1 MDMDLVVVFAFVST
15 IVLIITGGIV
25 LFPLSRKLAYFLE
38 QAARDRADRL
48 AGGVGEALPGT
59 APNDRLLQTLSD
71 LQDQVGQIAERQ
83 AFTEQL
89 LERRLENPDREADR
103 LKE

>member
-1 MDMDLVVVFAFVST
+1 MDMDLLVGFAGLAT

-25 LFPLSRKLAYFLE
+25 LFPLSRKLGYLLE

-48 AGGVGEALPGT
+48 AGGVQDALPGP
-59 APNDRLLQTLSD
+59 AANDRVLQTLSE

-89 LERRLENPDREADR
+89 LERRLENPDRTSGRMGE
-103 LKE
+103 

>member
-25 LFPLSRKLAYFLE
+25 LFPLSRRLAYFLE

-48 AGGVGEALPGT
+48 AGGVHEALPGP
-59 APNDRLLQTLSD
+59 AANDRLLQTLSD

-89 LERRLENPDREADR
+89 LERRLEDPDHEAGGR
-103 LKE
+103 AG

>member
-48 AGGVGEALPGT
+48 ADGVQGALPGP
-59 APNDRLLQTLSD
+59 AANDRMLQTLSE

-89 LERRLENPDREADR
+89 LERRLEDPDREADR
-103 LKE
+103 VRR

>member
-48 AGGVGEALPGT
+48 AGGVGEDLPGT

-89 LERRLENPDREADR
+89 LERRLENPDREAGR

>member
-1 MDMDLVVVFAFVST
+1 MDMDLVVIFAFIST

-25 LFPLSRKLAYFLE
+25 LFPISRKLAHFLE
-38 QAARDRADRL
+38 QAARDRAGRL
-48 AGGVGEALPGT
+48 AEGVQEALPDPAATDGLRQ
-59 APNDRLLQTLSD
+59 ALSH

-89 LERRLENPDREADR
+89 LERRLEGPDR

>member
-89 LERRLENPDREADR
+89 LERRLENPDREAGR

>member
-1 MDMDLVVVFAFVST
+1 MDMDLLVGFAGLAT

-25 LFPLSRKLAYFLE
+25 LFPLSRKLGYLLE

-48 AGGVGEALPGT
+48 AHGAQGALPDP
-59 APNDRLLQTLSD
+59 AANDRVLQTLSE
-71 LQDQVGQIAERQ
+71 LQDQVGRIAERQ

-89 LERRLENPDREADR
+89 LERRLEDPDREADGR
-103 LKE
+103 VG

>member
-25 LFPLSRKLAYFLE
+25 LFPLSRRLAYFLE

-48 AGGVGEALPGT
+48 ADGVHEALPGP
-59 APNDRLLQTLSD
+59 AANDRLLQTLSD

-89 LERRLENPDREADR
+89 LERRLEDPDHEAGGR
-103 LKE
+103 AG